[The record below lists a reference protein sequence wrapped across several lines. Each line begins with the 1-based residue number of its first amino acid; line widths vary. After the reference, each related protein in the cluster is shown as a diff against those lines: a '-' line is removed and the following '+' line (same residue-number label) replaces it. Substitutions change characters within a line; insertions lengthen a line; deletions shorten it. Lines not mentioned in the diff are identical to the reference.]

1 MGELVLDKLTQK
13 VSNMLDEIGDVNIL
27 VRRLT
32 PTQETLNRINERV
45 DAVFGALK
53 QLEKGVQLDEQKL
66 AQLEEQIALLKDW
79 LESVRKT
86 AGELVD
92 SFKGTA
98 RELKAS
104 VQGLEVKVGQLGELV
119 KDLGTRSDGIHK
131 GLDTLD
137 HEEYKRWENNNKV
150 LGELQIRLGVL
161 RIFGIVLIVLVVMVL
176 SFLLFHKG

>member
-1 MGELVLDKLTQK
+1 MGELVVEKLTQK

-27 VRRLT
+27 IRRLT

-45 DAVFGALK
+45 DAVFAALK
-53 QLEKGVQLDEQKL
+53 QLEKGVQLDEKKL

-79 LESVRKT
+79 LESVKKT

-104 VQGLEVKVGQLGELV
+104 AQGLEVRVDRLGEVV
-119 KDLGTRSDGIHK
+119 KAFGEKSDGIRK
-131 GLDTLD
+131 GLDTHH
-137 HEEYKRWENNNKV
+137 HEEYRKWENNNKV
-150 LGELQIRLGVL
+150 LEELLKRLADL
-161 RIFGIVLIVLVVMVL
+161 RVKGIILIVLVLMVL
-176 SFLLFHKG
+176 SFVLFRRG

>member
-27 VRRLT
+27 IRRLT
-32 PTQETLNRINERV
+32 PTQEILNRINERV

-53 QLEKGVQLDEQKL
+53 QLENGVQLDEKKL
-66 AQLEEQIALLKDW
+66 ALLEEQIALLKDW
-79 LESVRKT
+79 LAGVKTT

-98 RELKAS
+98 WDLKAS
-104 VQGLEVKVGQLGELV
+104 IQGLEVKVGQLGTTV
-119 KDLGTRSDGIHK
+119 KYLGEKNDSIHN

-137 HEEYKRWENNNKV
+137 HEEYRRWDNTGKV
-150 LGELQIRLGVL
+150 LGELRKRLVDL
-161 RIFGIVLIVLVVMVL
+161 RIIGIVIIVMVVILGFVL
-176 SFLLFHKG
+176 SRRG

>member
-27 VRRLT
+27 IRRLT

-45 DAVFGALK
+45 DAVFAALK
-53 QLEKGVQLDEQKL
+53 QLENGVQLDEKKL

-79 LESVRKT
+79 LESVKKT

-104 VQGLEVKVGQLGELV
+104 IQGLEARAQGLEVKLDRLGELI
-119 KDLGTRSDGIHK
+119 KD
-131 GLDTLD
+131 
-137 HEEYKRWENNNKV
+137 Y
-150 LGELQIRLGVL
+150 
-161 RIFGIVLIVLVVMVL
+161 
-176 SFLLFHKG
+176 